1 MAEEK
6 QRWRDLPQGHQQL
19 LPRRSP
25 VVGEGPVGGR
35 ASPWPLHL
43 IPGTRGS
50 FRPLGKGPQGQS
62 AKRGL
67 RESVLTPLL
76 AASEKP
82 GRRASKEQVPPGTE
96 SPSSRVN

>member
-67 RESVLTPLL
+67 RESVLTPF
-76 AASEKP
+76 SP
-82 GRRASKEQVPPGTE
+82 PRRNLGGGQARSK
-96 SPSSRVN
+96 SPLELNPLPRG